1 MDLGVWTTLWMY
13 SWTRFQT
20 SREQDDGEVSLT
32 TVILAFV
39 LAGLAISVGAIIV
52 NKVTAKANSIPT
64 E

>member
-13 SWTRFQT
+13 SWTRFQA
-20 SREQDDGEVSLT
+20 SREHDDGEVSLT

-64 E
+64 D